1 MQNFDIIPADRS
13 NYQELIKVW
22 EASVRATHTFLTEA
36 DIQHYKPLILN
47 EYFDQV
53 QLFYLRENEQILGFI
68 GLDGDLIQMLFVDAD
83 ARGKGIGKRLAQFAI
98 EQYHVT
104 KVDVNEQN
112 TQAVGFYEYL
122 GFKTVERFDH
132 DSAGKPYPILAM
144 EINLNA

>member
-1 MQNFDIIPADRS
+1 MQSFDIIPAGRS
-13 NYQELIKVW
+13 NYQEMIKVW

-53 QLFYLRENEQILGFI
+53 QLFCLWENEQILGFI

-98 EQYHVT
+98 EEHHAT

-112 TQAVGFYEYL
+112 AQAVGFYEYL

-144 EINLNA
+144 EISRNA